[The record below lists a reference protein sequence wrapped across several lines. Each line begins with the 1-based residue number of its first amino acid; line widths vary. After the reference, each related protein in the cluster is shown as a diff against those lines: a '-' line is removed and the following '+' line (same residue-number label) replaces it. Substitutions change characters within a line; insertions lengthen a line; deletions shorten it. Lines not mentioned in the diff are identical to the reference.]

1 MLIMNK
7 FIYSLLT
14 VVLCAFLFACSSSE
28 AKVLSV
34 TGTTIFEYED
44 EKSSPAL
51 RFSVFVHIENEAQRT
66 ESLKIVHR
74 ATKYTWYVSNPVIF
88 TNSNK
93 NYAGY
98 SNLKSPGPDAVLTG
112 TYDVF
117 YYDAA
122 GNEAKTSFSVS
133 YKKELIDSP
142 CTEIRNITKGI
153 LAENT
158 ILYDKNMNML
168 YYGAKKSTWKADVNI
183 MRDYN
188 KAAYIRTCLA
198 TTSGSQLYLLPL
210 RKLGETEK
218 KTDGELNNE

>member
-1 MLIMNK
+1 MNK

-14 VVLCAFLFACSSSE
+14 VVLCAVFFSCSSSE

-44 EKSSPAL
+44 EKSNPSL
-51 RFSVFVHIENEAQRT
+51 RFSVFLHIENEAQRT
-66 ESLKIVHR
+66 ESIKIVHR
-74 ATKYTWYVSNPVIF
+74 NTKYTWYVTDPVIF

-112 TYDVF
+112 SYDVF
-117 YYDAA
+117 YSDAA
-122 GNEAKTSFSVS
+122 GNEAKSSFSIS
-133 YKKELIDSP
+133 YKKELLDSP
-142 CTEIRNITKGI
+142 CTEIKNITKGI

-210 RKLGETEK
+210 TKLGQTDK
-218 KTDGELNNE
+218 KPDGESENE